1 MAEILALI
9 AIVLA
14 IATMNRSR
22 KSTAQLAEEI
32 HKLRGELEAAKAG
45 LPMPSETAAAVVG
58 TQEAAGVASG
68 ELQAPAASS
77 PVRGGQ
83 PVASTLA
90 GEQGEP
96 VAAGAGGSLRE
107 DAVARQGAAA
117 MDGATAAQ
125 SVPHEGSLPAD
136 VVARES
142 LESRI
147 GARWAVWVGGLA
159 LALGGIFMVRYAIES
174 GLLSPAVRLTLAALF
189 GLLLV
194 AAGEL
199 VRRRTQPAI
208 GEAFRNA
215 MVPGVL
221 TAAGALTL
229 FGVTYAAHGVY
240 GYFGT
245 PTAFLLLAVI
255 ALATVALSLLHGQAL
270 AGLGLLGSMITPLL
284 VSVAEPDPWR
294 LFGYLSLAWLATL
307 VASRLR
313 RWQAVPTLANAG
325 LGLWA
330 TLYVGA
336 AEPLETLPVTLALFV
351 MLAGLAVVW
360 PGAAPDQVPP
370 STAAVA
376 PGTATDQAL
385 TEAAAGDAVRID
397 HDAGVGA
404 LDPDGSGRRHV
415 AFWRARWKETLVPAS
430 AAIALSAAVATVLPA
445 ILLAILHPLPPSAAV
460 GFVALMLALAALG
473 AARCWASSP
482 AILGGLCALSGTM
495 VLAGFSTDLVL
506 NALVPV
512 QNSGFDGALPGPAGS
527 AASLVHLFFLLALG
541 LAAAGM
547 AALWLWRERAPDYAA
562 LWSLL
567 AAFFPVAIAA
577 VSFAALGNLSVDWK
591 HGLFTL
597 ACGLAYLAAAEVYSR
612 ALRRGAGSAVPQWA
626 LVSGAFGFLVLSIF
640 ALTDGVVTTLL
651 VAGLGLAMVFATRV
665 RNWPVLPWMM
675 AAAAVVVAIRIAWEP
690 TIVGAANLSKTPL
703 FNQLL
708 AGYGGPAVM
717 LAIAAYELR
726 AWPGQRARN
735 LLQAL
740 ASLFALLTLAILVR
754 HAMTGGVLD
763 SAVPTLGE
771 QSIYTLLAIGASAV
785 LMTLD
790 LRSPSAA
797 FGYGSIIVGSLSM
810 ISILSAHF
818 FALNPYFSGELTGRW
833 PFFNLLLIGYLLP
846 GLAYAGLAWYA
857 RGRRPALF
865 VSLLGLSGAIMAFA
879 WVSLSV
885 RRYWHGENIASW
897 KGFLQGETYTY
908 SVVWLLLGVGL
919 LALGSRLEARSV
931 RLASAAL
938 VLIAVVK
945 VFLFDMANLEGIL
958 RALSFIGLGAV
969 LIGIGLFYQKLLSGS
984 ADNSASA
991 RPRLFLR
998 RP

>member
-14 IATMNRSR
+14 IVTMNRSR
-22 KSTAQLAEEI
+22 KSTAQLTKEI
-32 HKLRGELEAAKAG
+32 HKLRGEIEAAKAG
-45 LPMPSETAAAVVG
+45 LPMPSETAAVAVG
-58 TQEAAGVASG
+58 TQEAAAVARG
-68 ELQAPAASS
+68 ELQAPGASA

-83 PVASTLA
+83 PVASRLA
-90 GEQGEP
+90 GEQGESVP
-96 VAAGAGGSLRE
+96 AGAGGSIRD
-107 DAVARQGAAA
+107 DALAGWGAGAMRGPAAA
-117 MDGATAAQ
+117 RPVTED
-125 SVPHEGSLPAD
+125 GSLQVD
-136 VVARES
+136 VVTRES

-189 GLLLV
+189 GLVLV

-199 VRRRTQPAI
+199 VRRRAQPVI

-245 PTAFLLLAVI
+245 PAAFLLLALI
-255 ALATVALSLLHGQAL
+255 ALATLALSLLHGQAL
-270 AGLGLLGSMITPLL
+270 AGLGLLGSMATPLL
-284 VSVAEPDPWR
+284 VAAAEPDPWR
-294 LFGYLSLAWLATL
+294 LFGYLSLAWLATMI
-307 VASRLR
+307 AARFR

-330 TLYVGA
+330 ILYVGA

-370 STAAVA
+370 STAAAA
-376 PGTATDQAL
+376 PGAATNQAL
-385 TEAAAGDAVRID
+385 TGAAAGDAVPID
-397 HDAGVGA
+397 HDTGVGA
-404 LDPDGSGRRHV
+404 LDPDSGGRRQV
-415 AFWRARWKETLVPAS
+415 AFWRARWTKMLVPPS
-430 AAIALSAAVATVLPA
+430 AAIALSAAVSTVLPA
-445 ILLAILHPLPPSAAV
+445 IVLAILHPLPPSAAAA
-460 GFVALMLALAALG
+460 FVALMLALAALG

-506 NALVPV
+506 NALLPA
-512 QNSGFDGALPGPAGS
+512 QNSGFDGALSGPAGS
-527 AASLVHLFFLLALG
+527 AASLLYLFFLFALG

-577 VSFAALGNLSVDWK
+577 VSFAALGNLSFDWK

-612 ALRRGAGSAVPQWA
+612 PLQRSTATPVPQWA

-651 VAGLGLAMVFATRV
+651 IAGLGLATVFATRV
-665 RNWPVLPWMM
+665 RTWPVLPWMM
-675 AAAAVVVAIRIAWEP
+675 GAAAVVVAIRIAWEP
-690 TIVGAANLSKTPL
+690 TIVGAANLSKTPV

-708 AGYGGPAVM
+708 AGYGGPAAM

-740 ASLFALLTLAILVR
+740 AILSALLTIAILVR
-754 HAMTGGVLD
+754 HAMNGGVLD

-790 LRSPSAA
+790 LRSPSPV
-797 FGYGSIIVGSLSM
+797 FGYGSMVIGVLSM
-810 ISILSAHF
+810 MSILSAHF
-818 FALNPYFSGELTGRW
+818 LALNPYFSGELTGRW

-846 GLAYAGLAWYA
+846 GLAFAGLAWYA
-857 RGRRPALF
+857 RGRRPAPF
-865 VSLLGLSGAIMAFA
+865 IALLALSGALLAFA

-885 RRYWHGENIASW
+885 RRYWQGENIASW

-969 LIGIGLFYQKLLSGS
+969 LIGIGLFYQKLLSGNT
-984 ADNSASA
+984 DGGASA